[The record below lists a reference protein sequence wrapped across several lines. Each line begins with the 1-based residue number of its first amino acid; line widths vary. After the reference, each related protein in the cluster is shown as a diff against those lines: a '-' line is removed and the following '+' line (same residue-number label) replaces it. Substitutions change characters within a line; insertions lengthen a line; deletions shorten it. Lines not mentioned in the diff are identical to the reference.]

1 MAAVMKHPKFL
12 NSIEVARLAGV
23 SYRQLDYL
31 VREGVVEPRGHDGGT
46 GNPRCWAP
54 EQLPVLRFAAIL
66 REHGAR
72 KETIGPA
79 VVELESMHDRAWG
92 ARVLVSLDGGIHT
105 LLGDEANG
113 WVVDLAH
120 CRDLLPVAESALTA
134 A

>member
-1 MAAVMKHPKFL
+1 MKRIFCLLLSIAVMAMWC
-12 NSIEVARLAGV
+12 SSG
-23 SYRQLDYL
+23 
-31 VREGVVEPRGHDGGT
+31 
-46 GNPRCWAP
+46 
-54 EQLPVLRFAAIL
+54 FATQ
-66 REHGAR
+66 
-72 KETIGPA
+72 ETIGPA